1 MISYIKG
8 VIIHKTE
15 QSIMISG
22 GMIGYEIF
30 LPVNRLLNYSVGEER
45 EFYIYCHV
53 REDALSLYGFDSW
66 EERNFFLLLLNVS
79 GVGPK
84 GALAIIGES
93 TLSGMYQ
100 AIAEENI
107 AYLTKLSGIGKKTA
121 QRLIL
126 ELKDKLPQ
134 QSFASLAPPIVSE
147 SNDNYD
153 DISAVLLSLGYHE
166 NEIHRIYPQL
176 HDVMAT
182 SDEQQIIKKALQ
194 LLAKI

>member
-8 VIIHKTE
+8 AIIHKTE

-22 GMIGYEIF
+22 GMIGYEVF

-93 TLSGMYQ
+93 TLSGIYQ

-134 QSFASLAPPIVSE
+134 QSFASLAQPIVSE
-147 SNDNYD
+147 SNDNHD
-153 DISAVLLSLGYHE
+153 DILAVLLSLGYHE
-166 NEIHRIYPQL
+166 SEIRRIYPQL
-176 HDVMAT
+176 HDVMAAG
-182 SDEQQIIKKALQ
+182 DEQQIIKKALQ

>member
-1 MISYIKG
+1 
-8 VIIHKTE
+8 
-15 QSIMISG
+15 MISG
-22 GMIGYEIF
+22 GMIGYEVF

-93 TLSGMYQ
+93 TLSGIYQ

-134 QSFASLAPPIVSE
+134 QSFASLAQPIVSE

-153 DISAVLLSLGYHE
+153 DILAVLLSLGYHE
-166 NEIHRIYPQL
+166 SEIRRIYPQL
-176 HDVMAT
+176 HDVMAAG
-182 SDEQQIIKKALQ
+182 DEQQIIKKALQ